1 MHPHVH
7 TQTKFS
13 PTKEKTFSGAREQ
26 LCHGIWKGNKNTS
39 EFHYE
44 FSFILTAKTVSI
56 YHSIQIITHNCT
68 KYSFFSQFT

>member
-26 LCHGIWKGNKNTS
+26 LCHGIWKGNKTTS
-39 EFHYE
+39 KFHYK
-44 FSFILTAKTVSI
+44 FTFILTAKTVSI
-56 YHSIQIITHNCT
+56 YHSIQIITYNCT
-68 KYSFFSQFT
+68 KY